1 VTDEPSLSSLQ
12 ERLKK
17 LDSPIRI
24 WREARDRSF
33 SATFDSKGGKLSTL
47 MGRLPQAAGAA
58 AAVGAGPRDEVF
70 SIFDEICDLYARS
83 DQGRCSIIRGIVHE
97 REARILLEAYLA
109 HASQVLK
116 KGGRPEWLERGVA
129 AASIEDQRNDYRDW
143 LVSLGGLY
151 LNAHAV
157 HLDPSPVLKRI
168 AERSNP
174 EPHRAAPASTRDALN
189 NFENSA
195 YFATSIQPQLL

>member
-1 VTDEPSLSSLQ
+1 MTDEPSLSSLQ
-12 ERLKK
+12 VRLKK

-33 SATFDSKGGKLSTL
+33 SATFDPKGGRLSTL

-58 AAVGAGPRDEVF
+58 ASVGAGPRDEVF
-70 SIFDEICDLYARS
+70 AIFDELCDLYARS
-83 DQGRCSIIRGIVHE
+83 DAGHCAIIRGMVHE
-97 REARILLEAYLA
+97 REARLLLEAYLA

-116 KGGRPEWLERGVA
+116 KGGRTEWLERGIA
-129 AASIEDQRNDYRDW
+129 AASIEDQRTDYRDW

-151 LNAHAV
+151 LNAHAA

-168 AERSNP
+168 AERSSP
-174 EPHRAAPASTRDALN
+174 DTRDTLN
-189 NFENSA
+189 KFQDSA
-195 YFATSIQPQLL
+195 YFLTSILPQLH

>member
-1 VTDEPSLSSLQ
+1 MTDEPSLKELG

-17 LDSPIRI
+17 LDTPIRI
-24 WREARDRSF
+24 WREARDRAF
-33 SATFDSKGGKLSTL
+33 SATFDPKGGRLSTL

-58 AAVGAGPRDEVF
+58 ASVGAGPRDEVF
-70 SIFDEICDLYARS
+70 AIFDEICDLYARA
-83 DQGRCSIIRGIVHE
+83 DPARCAIIRRIVHE
-97 REARILLEAYLA
+97 REARRLLEAYLA

-116 KGGRPEWLERGVA
+116 QGGRSDWLERGIA
-129 AASIEDQRNDYRDW
+129 AASIDDQGNDYRDW

-151 LNAHAV
+151 LNAYRV

-174 EPHRAAPASTRDALN
+174 EPHPASPTSTRDMLS
-189 NFENSA
+189 NFENTA
-195 YFATSIQPQLL
+195 YFATSIAPQLL